1 MLLTIITINYNN
13 AAGLQKTVESV
24 LTQTSKNFEYIIV
37 DGAAPQPPPALRDK
51 WQGAMSDT
59 EVLQSFIQETKTTV
73 NGFTN
78 CTWKSANGEI
88 TGGFYSEKDSGIY
101 NAMNKGIRMAK
112 SEYIHFLNSGD
123 WLVDENVVSNMLS
136 TLTPS
141 PLTPSPQGEGW
152 GEVKTDILVGGV
164 ISIRPDGT
172 KRYKPFNNTPVSL
185 YTFYRGTI
193 EHTSAYIRR
202 ELFNQYGLY
211 DESLRIVS
219 DWKWYLQVAG
229 LNHARVEFANIYVS
243 YFDTSGISSTNL
255 QLDKQERRRVLEE
268 LIPAPILADYDQYS
282 FDIDQMQRLKK
293 HPWAYKMVWFV
304 ERLFFKFEKW
314 KLKYGKWE

>member
-13 AAGLQKTVESV
+13 AAGLQKTIESV

-37 DGAAPQPPPALRDK
+37 DGVAPQPPK
-51 WQGAMSDT
+51 GGAKSDT
-59 EVLQSFIQETKTTV
+59 EVLHSFMKEMNATV
-73 NGFTN
+73 NGFTS
-78 CTWKSANGEI
+78 CSWKSANGEI

-101 NAMNKGIRMAK
+101 NAMNKGISKAK
-112 SEYIHFLNSGD
+112 GDYIHFLNSGD
-123 WLVDENVVSNMLS
+123 WLVDDQVVEKMIR
-136 TLTPS
+136 
-141 PLTPSPQGEGW
+141 
-152 GEVKTDILVGGV
+152 EVSSSEFGVRSLDNGGPVDILVGGV
-164 ISIRPDGT
+164 ISIRPDGK
-172 KRYKPFNNTPVSL
+172 KRYKPFNNIPVSL

-268 LIPAPILADYDQYS
+268 LIPHSILIDYDQYS

-293 HPWAYKMVWFV
+293 HPWAYKLVWLV
-304 ERLFFKFEKW
+304 ERVFFKFEKW
-314 KLKYGKWE
+314 KLKYGKWV